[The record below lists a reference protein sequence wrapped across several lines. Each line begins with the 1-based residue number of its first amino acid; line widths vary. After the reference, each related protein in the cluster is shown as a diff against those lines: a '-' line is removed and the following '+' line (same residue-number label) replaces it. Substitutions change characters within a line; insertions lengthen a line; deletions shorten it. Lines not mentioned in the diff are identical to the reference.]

1 MHERDITHKTRD
13 RAGVTFPEQ
22 VSGLDLFPVCRR
34 NLVTEHFPGIVFIKP
49 VLAAEIAPDFTGED
63 GSVHECR
70 RGLAGTGNAV
80 FDSDKLIRAYK
91 TAIPGIQ
98 RIVVGIPRLIK
109 VRISKKHERND
120 TMRFQKRD
128 PERGIRR
135 IIRRKN
141 EPQEQRDRKNVEVK
155 PRPGVLAVVDEVV
168 KAADH
173 LSLNPQRINPNNAHN
188 AFMTALTTKNTSGA
202 ARTMP
207 KPIRKI

>member
-1 MHERDITHKTRD
+1 M
-13 RAGVTFPEQ
+13 TFPEQ

-34 NLVTEHFPGIVFIKP
+34 NLVAEQFPGIVLIQP

-63 GSVHECR
+63 VSVHERR
-70 RGLAGTGNAV
+70 RGFTGTGNAV
-80 FDSDKLIRAYK
+80 FDPDKLIRAYK

-98 RIVVGIPRLIK
+98 RIVVRISRLIK
-109 VRISKKHERND
+109 VRVSKKHERND

-128 PERGIRR
+128 PERGERR
-135 IIRRKN
+135 VIGRKY
-141 EPQEQRDRKNVEVK
+141 EPQEQRDRQNVKVK

-188 AFMTALTTKNTSGA
+188 AFMTTFTTKNTSGA

>member
-1 MHERDITHKTRD
+1 M
-13 RAGVTFPEQ
+13 TFPEQ

-34 NLVTEHFPGIVFIKP
+34 NLVAEQFPGIVLIKP

-63 GSVHECR
+63 VSVHERR

-80 FDSDKLIRAYK
+80 FDPDKLIRAYNA
-91 TAIPGIQ
+91 AIPGIQ
-98 RIVVGIPRLIK
+98 RIVVRISRLIK
-109 VRISKKHERND
+109 VRISEKHERND

-128 PERGIRR
+128 PERGERR
-135 IIRRKN
+135 VIGRKN

-188 AFMTALTTKNTSGA
+188 AFMTALTIKNTSGA